1 MIYKY
6 RMNRFD
12 LEDINKAVN
21 AIIDQGYSK
30 VQLNKF
36 LKVYKIPSQNPS
48 KYTIRVDIKVE
59 EVE

>member
-30 VQLNKF
+30 VQLNEF

>member
-30 VQLNKF
+30 VRLNEF
-36 LKVYKIPSQNPS
+36 LNVYKIPSQNPS
-48 KYTIRVDIKVE
+48 KYTIRIDIKVE
-59 EVE
+59 EAE